1 MLFKLLQIKNE
12 FMALLAEQK
21 LDSKAQWRKVRGKIE
36 KDPRYKAVENS
47 VQKEEWFQEYT
58 EQLYKVTMP

>member
-1 MLFKLLQIKNE
+1 
-12 FMALLAEQK
+12 MALLAEQK